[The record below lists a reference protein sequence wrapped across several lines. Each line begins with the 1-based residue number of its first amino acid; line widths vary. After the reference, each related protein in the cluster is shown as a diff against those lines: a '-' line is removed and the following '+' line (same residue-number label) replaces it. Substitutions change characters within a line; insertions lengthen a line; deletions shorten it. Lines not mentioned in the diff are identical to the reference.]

1 VKPPT
6 TPCSTLLPI
15 QGLVKNNH
23 LQQLQQMVE
32 IMFIEKVETWDL
44 TPTIGAL
51 VCPPILARLRPSCTN
66 TYEFTSIS
74 AKE

>member
-1 VKPPT
+1 
-6 TPCSTLLPI
+6 
-15 QGLVKNNH
+15 
-23 LQQLQQMVE
+23 MVE
-32 IMFIEKVETWDL
+32 IMFTERVETWDL

-51 VCPPILARLRPSCTN
+51 ICPPILARLCPSCTN